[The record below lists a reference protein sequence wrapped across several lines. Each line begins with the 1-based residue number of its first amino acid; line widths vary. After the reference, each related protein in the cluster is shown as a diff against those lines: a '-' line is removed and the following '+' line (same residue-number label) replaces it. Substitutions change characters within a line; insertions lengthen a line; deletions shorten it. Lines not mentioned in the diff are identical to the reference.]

1 MVQLTPL
8 PYAAPAIKDQSS
20 SPLLPSAVEYEWA
33 LRGKPCCMTA
43 LELARAAALLAPAVE
58 LANTEVAAVANW
70 FAAVVTVA
78 G

>member
-1 MVQLTPL
+1 
-8 PYAAPAIKDQSS
+8 
-20 SPLLPSAVEYEWA
+20 
-33 LRGKPCCMTA
+33 MTA